1 MAWLNFQS
9 YSIVLNVAFFVMAA
23 GVVWV
28 AGSRISGYAD
38 GITKQTGWDEAFVG
52 LLFLALAT
60 ETPEIGTTMTAA
72 GTGNGNLAV
81 GNLFGGIVMQTAILA
96 VVDLTVLRGAL
107 TFFTPRPV
115 LLLQGI
121 LLALLLGLTLAA
133 VSAGELFVLG
143 GVGLWSVLLFGA
155 YVLALYL
162 SHRYQGRERWHPDT
176 PVEELVEEADDAN
189 AAAAR
194 QKYADWS
201 LRRLVLFFIGGSV
214 VILMAG
220 MVLARVSEALAEQSG
235 LGSTFVGATLLAT
248 STSLPELS
256 TALAAVRLGN
266 YSMAV
271 ANIFGSNGIM
281 VALIL
286 LADLF
291 YRQGPILTAV
301 DPAATFTVA
310 MGIVVTCAYLV
321 GLVER
326 RDQVVLRMGIDSVAV
341 LVLYLS
347 TIGVLYWIS

>member
-1 MAWLNFQS
+1 MAWLNFEA
-9 YSIVLNVAFFVMAA
+9 YSIVLNLAFFAVAA
-23 GVVWV
+23 AVVWF

-38 GITKQTGWDEAFVG
+38 GITNKSGLDQAFVG

-72 GTGNGNLAV
+72 ATGNGELAV
-81 GNLFGGIVMQTAILA
+81 GNLFGGVVMQTAILA
-96 VVDLTVLRGAL
+96 VVDLTVMRGAL

-133 VSAGELFVLG
+133 VTAGEIFTLW
-143 GVGLWSVLLFGA
+143 GVGLWTVLLFGA
-155 YVLALYL
+155 YVLSLYL

-176 PVEELVEEADDAN
+176 PVEEVIGPAHRQ
-189 AAAAR
+189 AAAEMR
-194 QKYADWS
+194 RGYADWS
-201 LRRLVLFFIGGSV
+201 LRRLILFFIGGSA
-214 VILMAG
+214 VILVAG
-220 MVLARVSEALAEQSG
+220 MVLARVGEAIAEQTG

-256 TALAAVRLGN
+256 TAVAAVRLGN

-271 ANIFGSNGIM
+271 SNIFGSNAIM
-281 VALIL
+281 VALLL

-291 YRQGPILTAV
+291 YRQGPILSAIN
-301 DPAATFTVA
+301 PAATFTVA

-326 RDQVVLRMGIDSVAV
+326 RDQVFLRMGVDSVAV
-341 LVLYLS
+341 LLFYLG
-347 TIGVLYWIS
+347 TIGILYWIA

>member
-52 LLFLALAT
+52 LFFLALAT

-96 VVDLTVLRGAL
+96 VVDLTVMRGAL

-133 VSAGELFVLG
+133 VTAGEIFTLWN
-143 GVGLWSVLLFGA
+143 VGLWTVLLFGA
-155 YVLALYL
+155 YLLALYL
-162 SHRYQGRERWHPDT
+162 SHRYQGHERWHPDT
-176 PVEELVEEADDAN
+176 PVEALAERTDLQDA
-189 AAAAR
+189 
-194 QKYADWS
+194 KTYAEWS

-214 VILMAG
+214 VILVAG
-220 MVLARVSEALAEQSG
+220 MVLARVGEALAEQTG
-235 LGSTFVGATLLAT
+235 LGATFVGATLLAT

-256 TALAAVRLGN
+256 TAIAAVRLGN
-266 YSMAV
+266 HSMAV

-281 VALIL
+281 VALLL

-291 YRQGPILTAV
+291 YRQGPILMAV

-326 RDQVVLRMGIDSVAV
+326 RDQVFLRMGLDSVAV
-341 LVLYLS
+341 LIFYLG

>member
-9 YSIVLNVAFFVMAA
+9 YSILLNVLFFIVAA

-52 LLFLALAT
+52 LFFLALAT

-72 GTGNGNLAV
+72 ATGNGNLAV

-96 VVDLTVLRGAL
+96 VVDLTVMRGAL

-133 VSAGELFVLG
+133 VTAGEIFTLWN
-143 GVGLWSVLLFGA
+143 VGLWTVLLFGA
-155 YVLALYL
+155 YLLALYL

-176 PVEELVEEADDAN
+176 PVEELAERAEPQDAK
-189 AAAAR
+189 A
-194 QKYADWS
+194 YASWS

-214 VILMAG
+214 VILGAG
-220 MVLARVSEALAEQSG
+220 MVLARVGEALAEQSG

-271 ANIFGSNGIM
+271 SNIFGSNGIM
-281 VALIL
+281 VALLL

-291 YRQGPILTAV
+291 YRQGPILMAV

-326 RDQVVLRMGIDSVAV
+326 RDQVILRMGIDSVAV
-341 LVLYLS
+341 LVLYLG